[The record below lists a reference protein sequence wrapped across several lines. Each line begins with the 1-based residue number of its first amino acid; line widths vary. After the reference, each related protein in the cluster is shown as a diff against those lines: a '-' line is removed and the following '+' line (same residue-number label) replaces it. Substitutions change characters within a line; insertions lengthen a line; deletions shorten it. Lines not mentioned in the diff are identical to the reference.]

1 MTLRQVQNGYTV
13 KTGVD
18 IGRFVFAVI
27 NFVTTMVFVLILL
40 GHAFQMDSITGNQV
54 FHANRVLQ
62 SFSDTPPPEIDSFIK
77 KVYGTNTEVVQM
89 VDEITNLPRKLP
101 KMYEISGSDS
111 IIRLE
116 AVHCNFMLFSALWIA
131 SAFAL
136 AMIHFP
142 GLEPLHWNTIRVFV
156 VHAWNLLGLI
166 LTMVLFSATTKW
178 GSIPTSNLFYAL
190 IGQVM
195 GWMYQYFH
203 MVECTQVHIA
213 TLQIKYD
220 ANHDKLVEADKVRR
234 FDIGVQT
241 EFSSELRKII
251 YMEFSV
257 VAPMLLV
264 AGMMP
269 GSNGLD
275 EWRVQTVLFSSW
287 TLFALLGLH
296 LRYRKSLQR
305 MGTKALLESEDT
317 HIDTNGLDALGY
329 LMYAIIMVF
338 AMLVNAMGDDIF
350 EDAPFMTHRIRQCR
364 WGIRVLLAV
373 SGVLVFETLIKTAK
387 VRFWPNKPTTKNAGY
402 EIVTASADW
411 VLPAFISNLIIIGV
425 GSLLVN
431 ILMFAGLSDVNA
443 LSSWDMNTTSV

>member
-1 MTLRQVQNGYTV
+1 
-13 KTGVD
+13 
-18 IGRFVFAVI
+18 
-27 NFVTTMVFVLILL
+27 
-40 GHAFQMDSITGNQV
+40 
-54 FHANRVLQ
+54 
-62 SFSDTPPPEIDSFIK
+62 
-77 KVYGTNTEVVQM
+77 
-89 VDEITNLPRKLP
+89 
-101 KMYEISGSDS
+101 
-111 IIRLE
+111 
-116 AVHCNFMLFSALWIA
+116 
-131 SAFAL
+131 
-136 AMIHFP
+136 
-142 GLEPLHWNTIRVFV
+142 
-156 VHAWNLLGLI
+156 
-166 LTMVLFSATTKW
+166 
-178 GSIPTSNLFYAL
+178 
-190 IGQVM
+190 
-195 GWMYQYFH
+195 
-203 MVECTQVHIA
+203 
-213 TLQIKYD
+213 
-220 ANHDKLVEADKVRR
+220 
-234 FDIGVQT
+234 VQT
-241 EFSSELRKII
+241 
-251 YMEFSV
+251 
-257 VAPMLLV
+257 LL
-264 AGMMP
+264 
-269 GSNGLD
+269 L
-275 EWRVQTVLFSSW
+275 SSW